1 MHTPTVQGIL
11 IGSFTQSPK
20 PTKVPTSRKGKTI
33 EHDDVLTLKWE
44 SQNKEYKYGFFI
56 IKSY

>member
-20 PTKVPTSRKGKTI
+20 TTKVPTSRKSKTI
-33 EHDDVLTLKWE
+33 EHDDVLTLK
-44 SQNKEYKYGFFI
+44 
-56 IKSY
+56 

>member
-1 MHTPTVQGIL
+1 MTKLVEGGMHIPMVQGIL

-33 EHDDVLTLKWE
+33 EHDDVLTLK
-44 SQNKEYKYGFFI
+44 
-56 IKSY
+56 